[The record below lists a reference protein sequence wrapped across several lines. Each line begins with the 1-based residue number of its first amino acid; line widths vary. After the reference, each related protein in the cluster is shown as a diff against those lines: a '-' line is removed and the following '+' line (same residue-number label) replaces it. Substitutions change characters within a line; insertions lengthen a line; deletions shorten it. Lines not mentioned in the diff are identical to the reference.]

1 MFSANVI
8 DAAPNDSIKIF
19 DQYLWVRI
27 LRILERDSSEAGL
40 KQAAETSMPDS
51 RSPNPQ
57 PKRAI
62 GRWIARGAALLGVGL
77 VTATLGSLAA
87 VTIPLPGGLSPKE
100 GQRLLGGLVKN
111 GFQYK
116 VSRPVTVLIM
126 GIDRVPNAVGKA
138 AVFSGRSDT
147 MLLLRVDPATNS
159 ANMLSIPRDTQVEI
173 PGIGVTKINQAN
185 ASGGPLLARETV
197 AGAMNGVEIDR
208 YVRVSTDAF
217 RELVNLLGGV
227 RVYVPKD
234 MQYQDKTQNLNI
246 DLKAGWQQLNGDQAE
261 QFARF
266 RKDDFGDIG
275 RVQRQQALLKA
286 LREQMSNPLTIA
298 RIPSILKSMEK
309 YIDTNLSFEEM
320 LALVNLGLKME
331 QKDFQM
337 VLLPGR
343 FSGADEFKASYW
355 IMDGAKRDRILH
367 DYFQQD
373 AADIAADT
381 DNPTTQTDLRIAIQ
395 NAADDPEAGR
405 KLADALAAKGYN
417 QVFMIKPWSESQANT
432 QVIVQGGQLAAAK
445 QLQQEL
451 QIDRVAA
458 ESTGDLDSDLTIRVG
473 NDWEKL
479 ATAIAPTMTKQ

>member
-1 MFSANVI
+1 
-8 DAAPNDSIKIF
+8 
-19 DQYLWVRI
+19 
-27 LRILERDSSEAGL
+27 
-40 KQAAETSMPDS
+40 MPDP
-51 RSPNPQ
+51 RSNGSPAKPQ
-57 PKRAI
+57 RAI
-62 GRWIARGAALLGVGL
+62 GRWIGRVALLLGAGL
-77 VTATLGSLAA
+77 GAATLGSLAA
-87 VTIPLPGGLSPKE
+87 VTIPLPGGLSAQE

-159 ANMLSIPRDTQVEI
+159 VNMLSIPRDTQVEV
-173 PGIGVTKINQAN
+173 PGIGITKINQAN

-217 RELVNLLGGV
+217 RELVNLMGGV

-246 DLKAGWQQLNGDQAE
+246 DLKAGWQQMNGDQAE

-320 LALVNLGLKME
+320 LAMVNLGLKME

-367 DYFQQD
+367 DYFQQPT
-373 AADIAADT
+373 ADSETAT
-381 DNPTTQTDLRIAIQ
+381 ENNPTAQTDLRIAIQ

-405 KLADALAAKGYN
+405 KFADALAAKGYN
-417 QVFMIKPWSESQANT
+417 QVFMVKAWSESQTNT

-451 QIDRVAA
+451 RIDRVAA

-473 NDWEKL
+473 NDWDKL
-479 ATAIAPTMTKQ
+479 AIVAEPAAQ

>member
-1 MFSANVI
+1 
-8 DAAPNDSIKIF
+8 
-19 DQYLWVRI
+19 VRS
-27 LRILERDSSEAGL
+27 LERDPSEAGL
-40 KQAAETSMPDS
+40 KQVIDASTPDP
-51 RSPNPQ
+51 RSAPRPA
-57 PKRAI
+57 KRPI
-62 GRWIARGAALLGVGL
+62 GRWIARVALLLGAGLGAAS
-77 VTATLGSLAA
+77 LGSLAA
-87 VTIPLPGGLSPKE
+87 VTIPLPGGLSAQE

-147 MLLLRVDPATNS
+147 MLLLRVDPASNS
-159 ANMLSIPRDTQVEI
+159 VNMLSIPRDTQVEV
-173 PGIGVTKINQAN
+173 PGIGITKINQAN

-197 AGAMNGVEIDR
+197 AGALNGVEIDR

-217 RELVNLLGGV
+217 RELVNLMGGV

-246 DLKAGWQQLNGDQAE
+246 DLKAGWQQMNGDQAE

-298 RIPSILKSMEK
+298 RIPSILKAMEK

-320 LALVNLGLKME
+320 LAMVNLGLKME

-343 FSGADEFKASYW
+343 FSGANEFKASYW
-355 IMDGAKRDRILH
+355 IMDGAKRDRILQ
-367 DYFQQD
+367 DYFQQPV
-373 AADIAADT
+373 AAGDTADR
-381 DNPTTQTDLRIAIQ
+381 PTAQTDLRIAIQ

-405 KLADALAAKGYN
+405 KFADALAAKGYN
-417 QVFMIKPWSESQANT
+417 QVFMIKPWSESQPQT

-445 QLQQEL
+445 HLQQEL
-451 QIDRVAA
+451 RLDRVAA

-479 ATAIAPTMTKQ
+479 AIVAAPAAAQ

>member
-1 MFSANVI
+1 
-8 DAAPNDSIKIF
+8 
-19 DQYLWVRI
+19 
-27 LRILERDSSEAGL
+27 
-40 KQAAETSMPDS
+40 
-51 RSPNPQ
+51 
-57 PKRAI
+57 
-62 GRWIARGAALLGVGL
+62 
-77 VTATLGSLAA
+77 
-87 VTIPLPGGLSPKE
+87 
-100 GQRLLGGLVKN
+100 
-111 GFQYK
+111 
-116 VSRPVTVLIM
+116 
-126 GIDRVPNAVGKA
+126 VGKA

-147 MLLLRVDPATNS
+147 MLLLRVDPASNS
-159 ANMLSIPRDTQVEI
+159 MNMLSIPRDTQVEV
-173 PGIGVTKINQAN
+173 PGIGITKINQAN

-197 AGAMNGVEIDR
+197 AGALNGVEIDR

-217 RELVNLLGGV
+217 RELVNLMGGV

-246 DLKAGWQQLNGDQAE
+246 DLKAGWQQMNGDQAE

-320 LALVNLGLKME
+320 LAMVNLGLKME

-355 IMDGAKRDRILH
+355 IMDGAKRDRILQ
-367 DYFQQD
+367 DYFQQPV
-373 AADIAADT
+373 AASDTADH
-381 DNPTTQTDLRIAIQ
+381 PTAQTDLRIAIQ

-405 KLADALAAKGYN
+405 KFADALAAKGYN
-417 QVFMIKPWSESQANT
+417 QVFMIKPWSESQPQT

-451 QIDRVAA
+451 QLDRVAA

-479 ATAIAPTMTKQ
+479 AIVAAPAAAQ

>member
-1 MFSANVI
+1 
-8 DAAPNDSIKIF
+8 
-19 DQYLWVRI
+19 VRS
-27 LRILERDSSEAGL
+27 LERVQSEAGL
-40 KQAAETSMPDS
+40 KKVANESMPD
-51 RSPNPQ
+51 PQ
-57 PKRAI
+57 AKADRLMSTAAASDHPANVTDPTRIKPDKGPRQLAI
-62 GRWIARGAALLGVGL
+62 GGWVGRAALLLGAAL
-77 VTATLGSLAA
+77 VTASLGALAA
-87 VTIPLPGGLSPKE
+87 VTIPLSGALSPQE

-126 GIDRVPNAVGKA
+126 GIDRVPNAVGKE

-147 MLLLRVDPATNS
+147 MLLLRVDPQSNS
-159 ANMLSIPRDTQVEI
+159 VNMLSIPRDTQVEV
-173 PGIGVTKINQAN
+173 PGIGITKINQAN

-197 AGAMNGVEIDR
+197 AGALNGVEIDR

-246 DLKAGWQQLNGDQAE
+246 DLKAGWQQMNGDQAE

-286 LREQMSNPLTIA
+286 MREQVSNPLTIA

-309 YIDTNLSFEEM
+309 YIDTNLTFEEM

-343 FSGADEFKASYW
+343 FSGAEEFRASYW
-355 IMDGAKRDRILH
+355 IMDAEGRDRILR
-367 DYFQQD
+367 DYFQQSSD
-373 AADIAADT
+373 ATA
-381 DNPTTQTDLRIAIQ
+381 TTTAQLDLRIAIQ
-395 NAADDPEAGR
+395 NAADDPTASD
-405 KLADALAAKGYN
+405 KLADALIAQGYSR
-417 QVFMIKPWSESQANT
+417 VSVIKPWTESQANT

-445 QLQQEL
+445 QLQQDL
-451 QIDRVAA
+451 RIDRLEA
-458 ESTGDLDSDLTIRVG
+458 ESTGDLESDLTIRVG
-473 NDWEKL
+473 NDWAKL
-479 ATAIAPTMTKQ
+479 AISQK

>member
-1 MFSANVI
+1 
-8 DAAPNDSIKIF
+8 
-19 DQYLWVRI
+19 VRS
-27 LRILERDSSEAGL
+27 LERDQSEAGL
-40 KQAAETSMPDS
+40 KKVTNESMPD
-51 RSPNPQ
+51 P
-57 PKRAI
+57 RAKADRLMSTAAASDHPANATDPHPHPPGNGARQLSI
-62 GRWIARGAALLGVGL
+62 GGWVGRVALLLGAAM
-77 VTATLGSLAA
+77 VTASLGALAA
-87 VTIPLPGGLSPKE
+87 VTIPLSGALSPQE

-147 MLLLRVDPATNS
+147 MLLLRVDPQNNS
-159 ANMLSIPRDTQVEI
+159 VNMLSIPRDTQAEV
-173 PGIGVTKINQAN
+173 PGIGLTKINQAN

-197 AGAMNGVEIDR
+197 AGALNGVEIDR

-246 DLKAGWQQLNGDQAE
+246 DLKAGWQQMNGDQAE

-266 RKDDFGDIG
+266 RNDDFGDIG

-286 LREQMSNPLTIA
+286 IREQVSNPLTIA

-309 YIDTNLSFEEM
+309 YIDTNLTFEEM

-343 FSGADEFKASYW
+343 FSGADEFRASYW
-355 IMDGAKRDRILH
+355 IMDTEGRDRILR
-367 DYFQQD
+367 DYFQQSSD
-373 AADIAADT
+373 PTGTTAA
-381 DNPTTQTDLRIAIQ
+381 TQLDLRIAVQ
-395 NAADDPEAGR
+395 NAADDPTASDQ
-405 KLADALAAKGYN
+405 LADALIAQGYRR
-417 QVFMIKPWSESQANT
+417 VSVIKPWTESQTNT

-445 QLQQEL
+445 QLQQDL
-451 QIDRVAA
+451 QIDRLEA
-458 ESTGDLDSDLTIRVG
+458 ESTGDLESDLTIRVG
-473 NDWEKL
+473 NDWPKL
-479 ATAIAPTMTKQ
+479 AIGPK

>member
-1 MFSANVI
+1 
-8 DAAPNDSIKIF
+8 
-19 DQYLWVRI
+19 VRS
-27 LRILERDSSEAGL
+27 LEREQSEADL
-40 KQAAETSMPDS
+40 KNVANESMPDPRANADRLMS
-51 RSPNPQ
+51 TAAASDHPANATDPTPIEPDKGARQ
-57 PKRAI
+57 WAI
-62 GRWIARGAALLGVGL
+62 GGWLGRAALLLGAAL
-77 VTATLGSLAA
+77 VTASLGALAA
-87 VTIPLPGGLSPKE
+87 VTIPISGAVSPQE

-147 MLLLRVDPATNS
+147 MLLLRVDPQGNTV
-159 ANMLSIPRDTQVEI
+159 NMLSIPRDTQVEV
-173 PGIGVTKINQAN
+173 PGIGITKINQAN

-197 AGAMNGVEIDR
+197 AGALNGVEIDR

-234 MQYQDKTQNLNI
+234 MQYEDKTQNLNI
-246 DLKAGWQQLNGDQAE
+246 DLKAGWQQMNGDQAE

-286 LREQMSNPLTIA
+286 MREQVSNPLTIA

-309 YIDTNLSFEEM
+309 YIDTNLTFEEM

-343 FSGADEFKASYW
+343 FSGADEFRASYW
-355 IMDGAKRDRILH
+355 IMDAEGRDRILR
-367 DYFQQD
+367 DYFQQSSD
-373 AADIAADT
+373 ATATAAAT
-381 DNPTTQTDLRIAIQ
+381 SQQDLRIAVQ
-395 NAADDPEAGR
+395 NAADDPTASD
-405 KLADALAAKGYN
+405 KLADALIAQGYRR
-417 QVFMIKPWSESQANT
+417 VSVIKPWTESQSSS

-445 QLQQEL
+445 QLQQDL
-451 QIDRVAA
+451 RIDRLAA
-458 ESTGDLDSDLTIRVG
+458 ESTGDLESDLTIRVG
-473 NDWEKL
+473 NDWAKL
-479 ATAIAPTMTKQ
+479 AIGQK

>member
-1 MFSANVI
+1 MLSAPVTE
-8 DAAPNDSIKIF
+8 AAPNDSIKIF

-40 KQAAETSMPDS
+40 KQAAKASMPDP
-51 RSPNPQ
+51 RSTGTPQ
-57 PKRAI
+57 RPI
-62 GRWIARGAALLGVGL
+62 GRWIGRGAALLGVGM

-87 VTIPLPGGLSPKE
+87 VTIPLPGGVSPQE

-147 MLLLRVDPATNS
+147 MLLLRVDPTTNS
-159 ANMLSIPRDTQVEI
+159 VNMLSIPRDTQVEI

-246 DLKAGWQQLNGDQAE
+246 DLKAGWQQMNGDQAE

-266 RKDDFGDIG
+266 RQDNFGDIG

-286 LREQMSNPLTIA
+286 LREQTSNPLTIA
-298 RIPSILKSMEK
+298 RIPSILKAMEK

-355 IMDGAKRDRILH
+355 IMDGAKRDRILR

-373 AADIAADT
+373 AADMAADT
-381 DNPTTQTDLRIAIQ
+381 ADRPTTQTDLRIAIQ

-432 QVIVQGGQLAAAK
+432 QVIVQGGQLNAAK

-473 NDWEKL
+473 NDWEQL
-479 ATAIAPTMTKQ
+479 ATAIAPPVARQ